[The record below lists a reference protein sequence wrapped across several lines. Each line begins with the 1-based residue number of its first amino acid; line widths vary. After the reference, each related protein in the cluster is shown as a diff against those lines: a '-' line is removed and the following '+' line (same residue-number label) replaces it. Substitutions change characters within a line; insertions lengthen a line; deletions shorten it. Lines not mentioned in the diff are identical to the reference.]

1 MKPYVTERIGPKQ
14 TDARRPSVVPRPR
27 ASGSSPMDGRVFL
40 IDHGGVKLYPDA
52 PSTSEGS
59 REYEHGVGQ
68 IQH

>member
-1 MKPYVTERIGPKQ
+1 M
-14 TDARRPSVVPRPR
+14 DRP
-27 ASGSSPMDGRVFL
+27 VFL

-68 IQH
+68 IQHQAIWSQR